1 MVLDFTPIY
10 WLVFD
15 TNPIF
20 REHFNVTAK
29 KNQSILETRGQ
40 SRQEIA
46 HLDYA
51 DHDML
56 HCAMVA
62 ILATNPESDV

>member
-1 MVLDFTPIY
+1 MLQ
-10 WLVFD
+10 L
-15 TNPIF
+15 
-20 REHFNVTAK
+20 K
-29 KNQSILETRGQ
+29 KKSSILETRGQ
-40 SRQEIA
+40 SGPEIA

-56 HCAMVA
+56 HCAMVV